1 MQLAHGMLVCGRTNQ
16 STPHT
21 AMPVTNETQVR
32 QAADVNQRL
41 NGTRSSA
48 WRRSRQELTLPEIL
62 AEIERIA
69 DLPLNRATTLPKEA
83 FTSDDYFAWE
93 CENLFRPG
101 WTCLAHVSQ
110 LPLAGDFINVDF
122 LGEPLI
128 VVRDKSQ
135 EVHVLSRSCPHR
147 GMDIMPPGFGH
158 DGHGPAEYRQGGQDR
173 GQTRLFLCPYHS
185 WTFELDGQLKAC
197 PEMGQAEGFER
208 CEWALKEF
216 RSEIWNGFVFVN
228 LDGNAEESV
237 QTQYEDLATNM
248 TPWHIAEM
256 HVVFE
261 THWDIPCNWKVLAE
275 NFMESYHHAGAHV
288 KTLQPI
294 MPARGTWTETEKSNF
309 IRCHLPYGDKVRR
322 EIVDVESNGSQ
333 WDTFPLVEGLDDPA
347 RHEWGLVMGYP
358 LFTMVTAPDQVVWYR
373 IEPVAPDQLRLLT
386 SILVPESTTRHPQF
400 AEMLERGKK
409 EATEFHLEDMEMLS
423 AVQRSLYSDG
433 YQRGRLSHLEMPI
446 WLIQRYL
453 AAKIRGTKPT
463 LDRDAAPAQCP

>member
-1 MQLAHGMLVCGRTNQ
+1 
-16 STPHT
+16 
-21 AMPVTNETQVR
+21 MPIIDETQVR
-32 QAADVNQRL
+32 AAAEVNQHL
-41 NGTRSSA
+41 NEGLPPSVRKA
-48 WRRSRQELTLPEIL
+48 RQSLTLDQIL

-69 DLPLNRATTLPKEA
+69 DLPLNQATTLPKEA
-83 FTSDDYFAWE
+83 FTSEDYFAWE
-93 CENLFRPG
+93 CETLFRPG

-122 LGEPLI
+122 LGEPMI

-158 DGHGPAEYRQGGQDR
+158 DGHGPAEFRQGSEDR

-216 RSEIWNGFVFVN
+216 RSEIWNGFIFVN
-228 LDGNAEESV
+228 INGNAEDSV
-237 QTQYEDLATNM
+237 SDQYADLTPDLA
-248 TPWHIAEM
+248 PWNIAEM
-256 HVVFE
+256 QMVFE
-261 THWDIPCNWKVLAE
+261 SHWDIPCNWKVLAE

-294 MPARGTWTETEKSNF
+294 MPARGTWTEEEKPNH
-309 IRCHLPYGDKVRR
+309 IRCHLPYGDKIR
-322 EIVDVESNGSQ
+322 DVISKTESNGGQ
-333 WDTFPLVEGLDDPA
+333 WDAFPPVDGLDHA
-347 RHEWGLVMGYP
+347 MRHEWGLVMGYP

-373 IEPVAPDQLRLLT
+373 IEPVAPDRLRLMT
-386 SILVPESTTRHPQF
+386 TMLVPESTTRHPNF
-400 AEMLERGKK
+400 NAMLERGRN

-423 AVQRSLYSDG
+423 AVQRSMHSDG

-463 LDRDAAPAQCP
+463 LDREAAPAQR